1 MHLVKYRR
9 PLNKDQIHLINLFY
23 KFRYINTRQL
33 SEYLGKNPRI
43 INGRLKILLD
53 QGYIDRFYDKS
64 YKLKGKPAIYYLL
77 PKSLSFLKTQ
87 PYFNNYAK
95 FIHYRNKASSNAQIN
110 HYIKVFDIYQEL
122 KDKYKYDKFITKIEL
137 ARKLELNEILPDLLI
152 IKPNKQKSAVI
163 YVSNVIKNKNINVYI
178 QNTIDSNDFMKLVI
192 YYSNYRMKNILQN
205 IKDQFIKIES
215 VNLID

>member
-33 SEYLGKNPRI
+33 TEYLGKNPRI
-43 INGRLKILLD
+43 INGRLNILLD

-77 PKSLSFLKTQ
+77 PKSLSFLRTQ
-87 PYFNNYAK
+87 PYFNHYAI
-95 FIHYRNKASSNAQIN
+95 FIHYRNKASSKALIN

-122 KDKYKYDKFITKIEL
+122 KDKYKYDRFITKIEL

-152 IKPNKQKSAVI
+152 IKPNNQRSGVI
-163 YVSNVIKNKNINVYI
+163 YISKLLRKRNINNYI
-178 QNTIDSNDFMKLVI
+178 QNLVDSYRYNQLII
-192 YYSNYRMKNILQN
+192 YSSDSKIINLLNYKYGDNPIIHHKKM
-205 IKDQFIKIES
+205 
-215 VNLID
+215 

>member
-95 FIHYRNKASSNAQIN
+95 FLHYRNKTSSNALIN

-122 KDKYKYDKFITKIEL
+122 KNKYNDDKFITKIEL

-152 IKPNKQKSAVI
+152 IKPNKQKSAMI
-163 YVSNVIKNKNINVYI
+163 YLSKSTKIRNNYQYI
-178 QNTIDSNDFMKLVI
+178 HNLIDSNNFDDLII
-192 YYSNYRMKNILQN
+192 YYSFPKITGLLDSIKNNNLYNLKI
-205 IKDQFIKIES
+205 IKLF
-215 VNLID
+215 